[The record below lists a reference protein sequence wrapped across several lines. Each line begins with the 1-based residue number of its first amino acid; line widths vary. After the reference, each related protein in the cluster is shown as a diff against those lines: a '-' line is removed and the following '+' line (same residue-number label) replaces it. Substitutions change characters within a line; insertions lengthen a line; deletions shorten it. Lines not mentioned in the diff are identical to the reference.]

1 MREAKQNTAVV
12 FRYLNESEDSLARHC
27 RGMGAGTHS
36 LSPSTVADLF
46 SYTSGGAEEEEC
58 LAAPYTGEAEK
69 TWGSS

>member
-27 RGMGAGTHS
+27 HGMGAGTHS

-46 SYTSGGAEEEEC
+46 SYTSGRAEEEC
-58 LAAPYTGEAEK
+58 LVAPYTGEAEK
-69 TWGSS
+69 TWGGS